1 MSDTSAS
8 ANGEHG
14 DDKKTGGEAPSEVLT
29 SERKELFFRFL
40 FMLAFWFLGYIAFS
54 LSILLGAVQLV
65 VILIKGS
72 KNDELAT
79 FSRNLIQYVW
89 QCLAYITFATEEK
102 PFPLG
107 SFPKI

>member
-14 DDKKTGGEAPSEVLT
+14 DEKKTAGDAPEILT

-72 KNDELAT
+72 KNDELAA

-89 QCLAYITFATEEK
+89 QCLAFISFATDEK

-107 SFPKI
+107 TFPKV